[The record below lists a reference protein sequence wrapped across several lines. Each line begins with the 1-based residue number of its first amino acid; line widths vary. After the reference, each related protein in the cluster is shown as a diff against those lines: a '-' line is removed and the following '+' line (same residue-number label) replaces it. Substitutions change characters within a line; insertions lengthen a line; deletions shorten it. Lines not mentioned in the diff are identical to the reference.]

1 MALAIAA
8 AVLLNA
14 YGFAVKGAAIAGYL
28 TKPQSVVA
36 ALGLAGASAVL
47 DLVFIRWKGGSA
59 SRHIVSRL
67 RGASHAAV
75 ARGAVLAV
83 LFGAAVFTAVALG
96 TAWLG
101 ASLMPAE
108 FATMTAGDLALKV
121 LVRDPILVA
130 VPEELAFRL
139 LLWDL
144 FAAADQ
150 GRNRWLPLTGTTV
163 AFGAWHLADGLP
175 FGPPA
180 MLGAAL
186 LGAVGGATIGVL
198 FERTRSLP
206 IAVFAHALADAAI
219 ALARFSLTRFW
230 PSPS

>member
-8 AVLLNA
+8 AVLLNV
-14 YGFAVKGAAIAGYL
+14 YGYTVKSAAIAGSL
-28 TKPQSVVA
+28 AGPWAVVA
-36 ALGLAGASAVL
+36 ALGLAVASVVL
-47 DLVFIRWKGGSA
+47 DLVFVTWKGGTA

-67 RGASHAAV
+67 RGEGRAPV
-75 ARGAVLAV
+75 ARGAVLAI
-83 LFGAAVFTAVALG
+83 LFGVAIFTVVALG
-96 TAWLG
+96 TWWLG

-108 FATMTAGDLALKV
+108 FATMSAGELARKV
-121 LVRDPILVA
+121 LVYYPLLVA

-144 FAAADQ
+144 FAGAGQ
-150 GRNRWLPLTGTTV
+150 TRIRWLPLTGTTV

-186 LGAVGGATIGVL
+186 LGAVGGAVIGAL
-198 FERTRSLP
+198 FQRTRSLP
-206 IAVFAHALADAAI
+206 LAVFAHVIADAAI
-219 ALARFSLTRFW
+219 ALARFSLTRYW
-230 PSPS
+230 LGLA